1 MGSSGELGSHLSNE
15 QGLRLLDRRQF
26 VYGFAAA
33 VLASKCSYGQESK
46 PMTTLSV
53 DVKLVNVYATVR
65 DKKGAIVQN
74 LSKENFSIQEDGR
87 PQTIR
92 FFSRE
97 SDLPLTLG
105 LLVDTSPSEYEMIDR
120 EREAS
125 RDFFSKVLQPKKDRA
140 FVIHF
145 DREVELLQDLTLS
158 RPKLDQAL
166 DKLKGLDDGG
176 GGPGNGPG
184 GPNFQQS
191 SGDQDQSQD
200 QNQGRGEDHG
210 PPRGGGGTTHLFDA
224 VYLASHDVLKEQSGR
239 KAIVVIGDGDD
250 MGSKYTKAE
259 AIREAQ
265 KADVIIYCVR
275 IVDKNFGKGGGH
287 GSGFHL
293 PIGIPGG
300 PGMGGPGGGGGGGGE
315 GPFGSGSGGPGGSP
329 GGGPGGG
336 PGGSLDRNEGR
347 KNMAA
352 LAVETGGTLFEVS
365 KKLTL
370 DEIFSKIQEELRSQ
384 YSLGYTPQADAHEG
398 YRRIQ
403 ITTSKKGLIVQ
414 AREGYYGAEE

>member
-1 MGSSGELGSHLSNE
+1 MESSGKLGSHLSDE
-15 QGLRLLDRRQF
+15 QGLRFLDRRRF
-26 VYGFAAA
+26 VYGLAAA
-33 VLASKCSYGQESK
+33 ALAGKRLYGQESK
-46 PMTTLSV
+46 PVTTLSV

-65 DKKGAIVQN
+65 DKKGAIIQN
-74 LSKENFSIQEDGR
+74 LSKEDFSIQEDGR

-105 LLVDTSPSEYEMIDR
+105 LLVDTSPSEYEMIDQ

-125 RDFFSKVLQPKKDRA
+125 RDFFSKVLQPKKDKA

-158 RPKLDQAL
+158 RPKLDEAL

-176 GGPGNGPG
+176 GGPGNGPRG
-184 GPNFQQS
+184 QNFQQAT
-191 SGDQDQSQD
+191 GDQDQSQD
-200 QNQGRGEDHG
+200 QDQGRSEEHG

-224 VYLASHDVLKEQSGR
+224 VYLASHDVLKTQSGR

-300 PGMGGPGGGGGGGGE
+300 PGMGGPGGGGGE
-315 GPFGSGSGGPGGSP
+315 GPYGSGSGGPGGSP

-336 PGGSLDRNEGR
+336 PGGSPDRNEGR

-352 LAVETGGTLFEVS
+352 LAVETGGTLFETS

-384 YSLGYTPQADAHEG
+384 YSLGYTPQADAREG

-403 ITTSKKGLIVQ
+403 ITTNKKSLL
-414 AREGYYGAEE
+414 RCRTPCRW